1 MHPAV
6 VIIDMVRDTFEHEF
20 PITPHA
26 RAIVPAV
33 NRLASWARGH
43 GLPVVFACDSFLKD
57 DFIFGGRMK
66 PHSLRNTPG
75 SEPAAE
81 LERRPGDVVLAK
93 RRFSAFFKTDLDQ
106 SLRTWGADTVVVCGI
121 ATHFCVL
128 ATALD
133 AVCHDF
139 RAVLVEDATASYSP
153 ALHRQTLDLYRKN
166 PLHPLLEVLDAQGVR
181 SRYAG

>member
-1 MHPAV
+1 MRPAV

-33 NRLASWARGH
+33 NRLTAWARGH
-43 GLPVVFACDSFLKD
+43 DLPVVFACDSFLQD

-66 PHSLRNTPG
+66 PHSLRDTPG

-81 LERRPGDVVLAK
+81 LERRQGDVVLAK

-106 SLRTWGADTVVVCGI
+106 SLRTWGVDTAVVCGI

-153 ALHRQTLDLYRKN
+153 VLHRQALDLYRKN
-166 PLHPLLEVLDAQGVR
+166 PLHPLLQVLSAGEVMAMVDG
-181 SRYAG
+181 